1 MNIPFKIGIDI
12 HGVIDTFPEKFSRL
26 ASALYKDGA
35 EVHIVTGSKQCPNVE
50 ALLEKANIPFT
61 HYFSIV
67 EHLESIGE
75 TIEWRDDLPYADEHQ
90 WNIAKRDY
98 CKKHEIDFMID
109 DSPIYRETFHDIDS
123 TYLHLINR
131 DRKVYSTR

>member
-35 EVHIVTGSKQCPNVE
+35 EVHIVTGSKRCPNVE

-67 EHLESIGE
+67 
-75 TIEWRDDLPYADEHQ
+75 
-90 WNIAKRDY
+90 
-98 CKKHEIDFMID
+98 
-109 DSPIYRETFHDIDS
+109 
-123 TYLHLINR
+123 
-131 DRKVYSTR
+131 